1 MDTMSIDPETE
12 FRRRLASEIQA
23 WREEGLIDE
32 ALAQALLARQGARLA
47 RFLAALRLG
56 LLITAVA
63 VIGALAMG
71 AGVLLFI
78 AANWKAGEDSPA
90 YLKAGL
96 LFGGI
101 GLAYYTGYL
110 LQFRFAVQERVGAAI
125 ILLGAILFQAAIFL
139 LEQIYNMPVNSPIGL
154 LLGAA
159 GVLPLAYLT
168 GSRFVLFLGL
178 VDLAAWVGWQ
188 VGSQYPHAPESIAL
202 PLTLLLLGIAFYSCG
217 HLQARWPPMAAFA
230 GIYIALGL
238 LLTLGATFPLT
249 FGDFWE
255 EFRCDHHSYVNN
267 VSRCV
272 ERDFSAYNPAVGL
285 LIVLALAAAATL
297 AAALLRGLRSSAM
310 RAESALLLAFLAMV
324 AVAAIWPWLPL
335 AVPFNLLFF
344 AAALGCISR
353 GYMQADNKF
362 IYLGLAAIAIGL
374 IARYAEMS
382 WDLLPR
388 SGFFLFGGLL
398 LLLMAAIMER
408 ARRGMLTRP
417 GDD

>member
-1 MDTMSIDPETE
+1 MSTDPDSE
-12 FRRRLASEIQA
+12 FRQRLASEIQA

-32 ALAQALLARQGARLA
+32 PLAQALLARQGARPA

-63 VIGALAMG
+63 VIGALTLG

-78 AANWKAGEDSPA
+78 AANWEAGEDFPSF
-90 YLKAGL
+90 LKAGL
-96 LFGGI
+96 LFAGI

-110 LQFRFAVQERVGAAI
+110 LQFRFAVQPRVGAAI
-125 ILLGAILFQAAIFL
+125 ILLGAVLFQAAIFL
-139 LEQIYNMPVNSPIGL
+139 LEQIYNMPVDSPIGL

-159 GVLPLAYLT
+159 GILPLAYLT

-178 VDLAAWVGWQ
+178 VDLTAWVGWQ
-188 VGSQYPHAPESIAL
+188 VGSQHPDAPESIAI
-202 PLTLLLLGIAFYSCG
+202 PLVLLLLGIILYSG
-217 HLQARWPPMAAFA
+217 GYLQAHWPPVA
-230 GIYIALGL
+230 GFTGVYIGVGL
-238 LLTLGATFPLT
+238 LLALGATFPLT

-255 EFRCDHHSYVNN
+255 EFRCESHTYLDGA
-267 VSRCV
+267 SRCV
-272 ERDFSAYNPAVGL
+272 ERDFSAYEPAVGL
-285 LIVLALAAAATL
+285 LIALVLAAVVTL
-297 AAALLRGLRSSAM
+297 AAALPRGLRLSAAM
-310 RAESALLLAFLAMV
+310 AESALLLAFLAMV

-344 AAALGCISR
+344 AAALGCIGR

-374 IARYAEMS
+374 MSRYAEVS

-388 SGFFLFGGLL
+388 SGFFVLGGLL
-398 LLLMAAIMER
+398 LLAAAAGLE
-408 ARRGMLTRP
+408 AVRRRLLARP
-417 GDD
+417 GDERR